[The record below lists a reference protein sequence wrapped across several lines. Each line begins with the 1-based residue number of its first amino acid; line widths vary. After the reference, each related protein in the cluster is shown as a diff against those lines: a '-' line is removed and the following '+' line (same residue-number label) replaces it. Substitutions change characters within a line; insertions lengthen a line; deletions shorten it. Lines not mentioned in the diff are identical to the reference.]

1 MIFIRSAIWLEL
13 YSNQIACQGGADRR
27 RKNAVS
33 PRYGRTRGAE
43 TGGMIEVK
51 LKAEQ
56 CISGNCDLTTVFGVN
71 PVHFIL
77 SRATRILIP
86 HSGNRQADNSSH
98 DGFRYNFGE

>member
-1 MIFIRSAIWLEL
+1 MPVKAGLT
-13 YSNQIACQGGADRR
+13 GGEKTGSGPDTGA
-27 RKNAVS
+27 
-33 PRYGRTRGAE
+33 RGAE
-43 TGGMIEVK
+43 TGAVIEVK

-56 CISGNCDLTTVFGVN
+56 CIGGNRDLTTVFGVN

-98 DGFRYNFGE
+98 DGFRDNFRE